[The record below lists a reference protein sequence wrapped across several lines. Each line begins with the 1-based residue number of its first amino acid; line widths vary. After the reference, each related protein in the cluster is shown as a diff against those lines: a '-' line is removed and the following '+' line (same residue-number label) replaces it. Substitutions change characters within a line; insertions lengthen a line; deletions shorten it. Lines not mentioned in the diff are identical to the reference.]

1 MDNIIGSYIA
11 EATTIMEAIWSLI
24 GHICLMLSREK
35 DTIEIGRE
43 KKLFYTQEYSPYEI
57 LPYSILILYSGIQAC
72 TNQWIAHNNISPSLS
87 HCPSLLFLHAHAF
100 FYQMRNFTDGWLL
113 SRKTTQINR

>member
-1 MDNIIGSYIA
+1 MDNSLGSYIA

-35 DTIEIGRE
+35 DTIEIGRD

-87 HCPSLLFLHAHAF
+87 HTVPLCFSCMHMHF
-100 FYQMRNFTDGWLL
+100 
-113 SRKTTQINR
+113 SIK

>member
-1 MDNIIGSYIA
+1 
-11 EATTIMEAIWSLI
+11 
-24 GHICLMLSREK
+24 MLSREK
-35 DTIEIGRE
+35 DTIEIGRD

-87 HCPSLLFLHAHAF
+87 NTVPLCFSCMHMHFSI
-100 FYQMRNFTDGWLL
+100 
-113 SRKTTQINR
+113 K

>member
-1 MDNIIGSYIA
+1 MDNSLGSYIA
-11 EATTIMEAIWSLI
+11 EATTIMVAIWSLI

-35 DTIEIGRE
+35 DTIEIGRD

-87 HCPSLLFLHAHAF
+87 HTVPLCFSCMHMHF
-100 FYQMRNFTDGWLL
+100 
-113 SRKTTQINR
+113 SIK